1 VSAGA
6 TQKPA
11 ERSQKTTRSNPF
23 QTREPNIAQNAL
35 LRIPQR
41 EAYAELVSF
50 AANSEG
56 QDREIGIVLP
66 VGCGKS
72 GCITLTPF
80 AFKATRTLVIAPSV
94 PIAGQLQKDFDPSRP
109 DMFYIKC
116 RVLDGQPYPEPVE
129 IRGTTTNRAD
139 LEEADVV
146 ITNIQQLQGTGNR
159 WLQDLPNDFFDLI
172 QFDEGHHNV
181 AASWD
186 ALRAKFPKAKIVNF
200 SATPTRADG
209 QLMAGR
215 ILYSYPVFRA
225 IQEGYVK
232 RLKAIV
238 LNPRTLRYVRRE
250 DGQEIEVSL
259 DEVRQLGEQ
268 DTDFRRSIVTSDET
282 RDTIV
287 DASLRELDKLRAT
300 TGDKRLKIIASALN
314 FRHCGEIVAAY
325 RARNRRADYVHSR
338 EDSAANERVMQ
349 KLENDQLDVIVQ
361 VRKLGEGFDHPFLAV
376 AAVFSIFANLSP
388 FVQFVGRIM
397 RVIKL
402 NAPGD
407 PLNNGVVVFHAGA
420 NIARRWQDFQ
430 QFSEADRDYFDQL
443 LPIEGLDF
451 TSGDEIQID
460 PLAPSPQ
467 APEPLDV
474 RSQTDVR
481 LQEIPLIKDD
491 PVALAALKTLQQ
503 KGYSPDQ
510 VKEAYQALQPVPV
523 TKVRMR
529 QAKRAK
535 LDMRVKTEAAR
546 ILAKRGINP
555 EGQTL
560 DRKKLGRTNLIVMKS
575 AIDRQANAAVGRK
588 VGERSDFTRLQL
600 DEIDSNFAA
609 IVDRAVQEV
618 FNAAN

>member
-1 VSAGA
+1 MQG
-6 TQKPA
+6 
-11 ERSQKTTRSNPF
+11 NPF
-23 QTREPNIAQNAL
+23 QTREPDITQNKL
-35 LRIPQR
+35 IRTPQR

-94 PIAGQLQKDFDPSRP
+94 PIAEQLQKDFDPSRS

-116 RVLDGQPYPEPVE
+116 QVLDGQPYPEPVE
-129 IRGTTTNRAD
+129 IRGTTTNRTD

-159 WLQDLPNDFFDLI
+159 WLQDLPDDFFDLI

-181 AASWD
+181 AASWE
-186 ALRAKFPKAKIVNF
+186 ALRVKFPQARIVNF

-215 ILYSYPVFRA
+215 ILYSFPVFRA

-232 RLKAIV
+232 RLKAVV
-238 LNPRTLRYVRRE
+238 LNPRTLRYVRRK

-268 DTDFRRSIVTSDET
+268 DADFRRSIVTSDET
-282 RDTIV
+282 RNTIV
-287 DASLRELDKLRAT
+287 NASLRELDKLRAAS
-300 TGDKRLKIIASALN
+300 DDNRLKIIASALN
-314 FRHCGEIVAAY
+314 FQHCGEIVEAY

-338 EDSAANERVMQ
+338 EDAPANERVMQ
-349 KLENDQLDVIVQ
+349 KLENNQLDVIVQ

-397 RVIKL
+397 RVIKN
-402 NAPGD
+402 NAPD
-407 PLNNGVVVFHAGA
+407 DLLNNGVVVFHAGA

-430 QFSEADRDYFDQL
+430 QFSQADRDYFDQL

-451 TSGDEIQID
+451 TSSDEIQID

-467 APEPLDV
+467 APPPLDV
-474 RSQTDVR
+474 RGQTDIR

-491 PVALAALKTLQQ
+491 PDALAALKLLQE

-510 VKEAYQALQPVPV
+510 VKEAYQALELEPVPV
-523 TKVRMR
+523 TKVRQR
-529 QAKRAK
+529 QAKRAS

-546 ILAKRGINP
+546 ILHQRGINP
-555 EGQTL
+555 EGQDL
-560 DRKKLGRTNLIVMKS
+560 DRKRLGRTNLVVLKS
-575 AIDRQANAAVGRK
+575 AIDRQADAAVGRR
-588 VGERSDFTRLQL
+588 VGERSNFTRPQL
-600 DEIDSNFAA
+600 DEIERNFAA
-609 IVDRAVQEV
+609 IVEQAVQEV
-618 FNAAN
+618 FDAPS

>member
-1 VSAGA
+1 MSADA

-11 ERSQKTTRSNPF
+11 ERSQKTMRSNPS
-23 QTREPNIAQNAL
+23 QTREPNIAKNAL
-35 LRIPQR
+35 LRTPQR

-146 ITNIQQLQGTGNR
+146 ITNIQQLQGTANR
-159 WLQDLPNDFFDLI
+159 WLQDLPDDFFDLI

-491 PVALAALKTLQQ
+491 PAALAALKTLQQ

-600 DEIDSNFAA
+600 DEIQSNFAA
-609 IVDRAVQEV
+609 IVDRAIQEV